1 MKPEIPE
8 VENEVHHSVSVYGA
22 DAMDDF
28 PVLKAFQQYIDAEQ
42 ARARKRLLTLG
53 VFFGVLMLLVI
64 SVFVV
69 MLYGAGQRNQVLNDR
84 LIEFAM
90 KERDRDRQAAV
101 VVQPPVQQDNS
112 AILALTAKMEE
123 LQRKLATSQ
132 KIAEDAEKARAAA
145 VKAAAEASTPKGP
158 SAEQLEIQRLK
169 ALLAAEKERK
179 AAEASRR
186 RQEELEAYRR
196 KHYPE
201 LYEKPKA
208 PEAKKVPEKMKVEVR
223 KTKSIPLPKI
233 EDEKLDDV
241 GDVELDDDD
250 AIDYFK
256 EETSPTGEKSYSI
269 PVDVKGSK
277 GKWLIPDE

>member
-8 VENEVHHSVSVYGA
+8 VENDVHHSVSVYGA

-53 VFFGVLMLLVI
+53 VFFGVLMLVVI

-123 LQRKLATSQ
+123 LQHKLAASQ

-145 VKAAAEASTPKGP
+145 VKAAAAASTPKGP

-208 PEAKKVPEKMKVEVR
+208 PEAKKVEVR
-223 KTKSIPLPKI
+223 KPKSNPLPKI
-233 EDEKLDDV
+233 KDEVIDDV

>member
-123 LQRKLATSQ
+123 LQQKLAASQ

-145 VKAAAEASTPKGP
+145 VKAAADASTPKGP

-208 PEAKKVPEKMKVEVR
+208 SEAKKVEAR
-223 KTKSIPLPKI
+223 KPKSIPLPKVK
-233 EDEKLDDV
+233 DEIIDDV

-277 GKWLIPDE
+277 GKWLIPGE

>member
-123 LQRKLATSQ
+123 LQQKLAASQ

-145 VKAAAEASTPKGP
+145 VKAAADASTPKGP

-208 PEAKKVPEKMKVEVR
+208 SEAKKVEALKP
-223 KTKSIPLPKI
+223 KSIPLPKVK
-233 EDEKLDDV
+233 DEIIDDV

-277 GKWLIPDE
+277 GKWLIPGE